1 MESPLPTK
9 RHRLTKTVENKKKEV
24 EKPEK
29 PPTTNESITHDLIII
44 PLHPTLILSLLP
56 LKSPQPK
63 TNLLSH
69 IELVE
74 DENFGVDD
82 FEKIDELNGLGSDLI
97 TLHPTT

>member
-9 RHRLTKTVENKKKEV
+9 RHRLTKTVEKKTKAVEV
-24 EKPEK
+24 LEK
-29 PPTTNESITHDLIII
+29 PPKTTESITHDLII

-56 LKSPQPK
+56 LQSPQPK
-63 TNLLSH
+63 TNLLPH

-82 FEKIDELNGLGSDLI
+82 FEKK
-97 TLHPTT
+97 